1 MAATLAAAAEPVR
14 AQRLTQDQA
23 LGLAFPGAEIERR
36 TVFLEP
42 AQTARV
48 AALAGRGVEV
58 RASVVSYYVATRG
71 GAPVGVAYFDAHR
84 VRTLDEV
91 LMIVVTPDARI
102 ARVETVSF
110 REPPEYE
117 APAGWLRLFDDRE
130 LDDDL
135 AQRRGI
141 ANITGATLTARAA
154 TWAVRRVLA
163 LHQVIDP
170 FGVGPAPLAGSVHPA
185 TPHG

>member
-1 MAATLAAAAEPVR
+1 MLVAVTEPAD

-23 LGLAFPGAEIERR
+23 LGSAFPGAAITRR
-36 TVFLEP
+36 TAFLEP
-42 AQTARV
+42 AQIAR
-48 AALAGRGVEV
+48 AGEMAGRGVDV
-58 RASVVSYYVATRG
+58 RTSVVTYYVATRG
-71 GAPVGVAYFDAHR
+71 GAPIGVAYFDAHT

-91 LMIVVTPDARI
+91 LMIVVKPDARV

-117 APAGWLRLFDDRE
+117 APGVWLRLFEDRE

-141 ANITGATLTARAA
+141 ANITGATLTAGAVTR
-154 TWAVRRVLA
+154 AVRRVLA
-163 LHQVIDP
+163 LHRVIDP
-170 FGVGPAPLAGSVHPA
+170 FGVGADPGGGGEAGDA
-185 TPHG
+185 CRG